1 MTAKKIRK
9 LDVFEAW
16 AEYVSLDLS
25 KDAEG
30 YYQSVATD
38 MAMQAWFAAQVEL
51 PVEVQDNAEGE
62 MMNDKIGNMPTPSTE
77 HDALEEVRKIAL
89 DKRGHV
95 LIQDHCNWLE
105 LKLEA
110 VALMAERGLN
120 AGKNPHTF
128 GSIMHTALETISAL
142 PLEEQDNMMASNM
155 RQVAR
160 TALACGHN
168 AVMIGA
174 AGIQSTES

>member
-1 MTAKKIRK
+1 
-9 LDVFEAW
+9 
-16 AEYVSLDLS
+16 
-25 KDAEG
+25 
-30 YYQSVATD
+30 
-38 MAMQAWFAAQVEL
+38 
-51 PVEVQDNAEGE
+51 
-62 MMNDKIGNMPTPSTE
+62 MNDKIGNMPMPSTE
-77 HDALEEVRKIAL
+77 QEALEEVRKIAL

-168 AVMIGA
+168 AEVSGL
-174 AGIQSTES
+174 STRPPC